1 MYNKCQALCSIE
13 AYLEEEILLEAP
25 LLKWSMSRRCLL
37 KYVSED
43 LPQLFVQMSRVRQC
57 YMSFS

>member
-1 MYNKCQALCSIE
+1 MHNKCQALCSIE
-13 AYLEEEILLEAP
+13 ANLEEEILLGAP

-37 KYVSED
+37 EYVSED
-43 LPQLFVQMSRVRQC
+43 LPQPFVQKFRVRQC